1 MFFYINELFKGKKMR
16 HFQLQRKKGES
27 PFSFDSVKK
36 ERHPSMPICQ
46 FVYIQHIS
54 PRVKQ
59 HLKRLI
65 WDILTFKKI
74 LEANKYLVSDLYM
87 GKSKK
92 ARENFKRFPNVSH
105 KCNGYGH
112 KKNY

>member
-1 MFFYINELFKGKKMR
+1 MKKKR
-16 HFQLQRKKGES
+16 DTET
-27 PFSFDSVKK
+27 
-36 ERHPSMPICQ
+36 PICQ
-46 FVYIQHIS
+46 SVYIQHIS

-87 GKSKK
+87 GKRKK
-92 ARENFKRFPNVSH
+92 ARENFKRLPNVSQ

>member
-1 MFFYINELFKGKKMR
+1 M
-16 HFQLQRKKGES
+16 
-27 PFSFDSVKK
+27 KK
-36 ERHPSMPICQ
+36 ERHLNANLSICLYTTH
-46 FVYIQHIS
+46 FS
-54 PRVKQ
+54 KGKQ

-92 ARENFKRFPNVSH
+92 ARENFKRFPNVSE
-105 KCNGYGH
+105 KCNGYGR
-112 KKNY
+112 KTTKNGGRGGRGGQRQGEGVCPF

>member
-1 MFFYINELFKGKKMR
+1 MTAKNPEPIIMGIFLQPNRFNE
-16 HFQLQRKKGES
+16 
-27 PFSFDSVKK
+27 D
-36 ERHPSMPICQ
+36 
-46 FVYIQHIS
+46 IS

-74 LEANKYLVSDLYM
+74 LEANKYVVSDLYM
-87 GKSKK
+87 GRSKK